1 MFVHVAPESTSYHES
16 VSTLKFGARVSEI
29 TLGAASKNIERGS
42 PLEIKEAQ
50 VRCCLRPV
58 PRLCAPA
65 GLRCCTRRLAPRV
78 TVPDEARSLC
88 MCRECAAAVDLGLSM
103 RWVTPC
109 DSWTWCLHGTRTRG
123 GLEWRSEAVCDRAA
137 RAVQKE
143 MQSRVSM
150 LSDENRRKETAIA
163 QTLEENRRLHAEK
176 QELAA
181 SNAAMQRQL
190 AELSVR
196 PPLPLLAL
204 SLSL

>member
-1 MFVHVAPESTSYHES
+1 
-16 VSTLKFGARVSEI
+16 
-29 TLGAASKNIERGS
+29 
-42 PLEIKEAQ
+42 
-50 VRCCLRPV
+50 
-58 PRLCAPA
+58 
-65 GLRCCTRRLAPRV
+65 
-78 TVPDEARSLC
+78 
-88 MCRECAAAVDLGLSM
+88 MCRECSSAADLGLSI
-103 RWVTPC
+103 RLATSC
-109 DSWTWCLHGTRTRG
+109 DSVPWCMHGTRACG
-123 GLEWRSEAVCDRAA
+123 VLEWRSEAVCERAA

-196 PPLPLLAL
+196 PPPLL